1 VHGGQTNR
9 IAAADYAMPTIVS
22 TVQEIE
28 LLQLAR
34 WECMCVHVYSSLQ
47 QKALDAETALDAPPS
62 HLLKDMYMTYI
73 HTYLHT
79 SVHAACQ

>member
-28 LLQLAR
+28 LPQLAR
-34 WECMCVHVYSSLQ
+34 WECMCVHVYFSLQ
-47 QKALDAETALDAPPS
+47 QKALDA
-62 HLLKDMYMTYI
+62 LLPASSNLVQMQLI
-73 HTYLHT
+73 N
-79 SVHAACQ
+79 SA